1 MIGTDVTIINKTD
14 VPELGASER
23 DRQSKK
29 QLQYIVMWEVPSSIH
44 SLT

>member
-14 VPELGASER
+14 IPELGAGER

-29 QLQYIVMWEVPSSIH
+29 QLQHIVMWEVPSSIR